1 MKKFVICNYSSL
13 NIKSS
18 RMRLVGHAQFYFEN
32 LKVKDLLVDAD
43 VDGKIILKY
52 ILINRKLNSCSS
64 G

>member
-1 MKKFVICNYSSL
+1 
-13 NIKSS
+13 
-18 RMRLVGHAQFYFEN
+18 MRLVGHAQFYFEN